1 MKLLKLPLNESS
13 NTWCTVRPNKL
24 KHWNWEQRNVYCRTM
39 QGDGW
44 FMPPKILNSLKD
56 FSKAFLKA
64 GGGGQCYRVCDQLMN
79 NSLIGW
85 WWRNRMVSQGL
96 TLPVLRLQD
105 DWELCAIRW
114 RVFTSVRQPGN
125 VHYILLSRCFGEEIK
140 QRIMGKGP
148 TRGKP
153 GRVLLGYKTIY

>member
-56 FSKAFLKA
+56 FSKAFLK
-64 GGGGQCYRVCDQLMN
+64 
-79 NSLIGW
+79 
-85 WWRNRMVSQGL
+85 
-96 TLPVLRLQD
+96 
-105 DWELCAIRW
+105 
-114 RVFTSVRQPGN
+114 PG
-125 VHYILLSRCFGEEIK
+125 
-140 QRIMGKGP
+140 GKGAGLQSVWSAHAQFSDWLMVKKQDGV
-148 TRGKP
+148 TRVNITSPEAP
-153 GRVLLGYKTIY
+153 GRLGALCHSVEGFHICETARKCTLHTLISMLRRGDKAKDYGERSHPGKAR

>member
-13 NTWCTVRPNKL
+13 NTWCTVRPNKP

-64 GGGGQCYRVCDQLMN
+64 GGGGQCYRVCDQLMH

-85 WWRNRMVSQGL
+85 WWSNRMVSQGL

-105 DWELCAIRW
+105 DWELCAHGHQ
-114 RVFTSVRQPGN
+114 VVNMCHSVEGFHICETARKCTLHTLISMLRRGDKAKDYGERSHPGKA
-125 VHYILLSRCFGEEIK
+125 R
-140 QRIMGKGP
+140 
-148 TRGKP
+148 
-153 GRVLLGYKTIY
+153 